1 MEGFKMNQKHLALG
15 VLATSVCMGLY
26 VFKDKIVGSKNEDED
41 VDVDN
46 TKINSENQTSQTR
59 TNPKIDEIRKKASKI
74 PRLKDDATLAFQEI
88 YSSKERPLVL
98 WATVRAVFVHKLR
111 REWNETPKDFIARV
125 YSLYN
130 KEGVSSRDA
139 LSKAYRIA
147 VASLQDKGLLV
158 PESKDATHLGTKWG
172 QTYTKEIGQKELD
185 KRILEFNAM
194 LELAK
199 NS

>member
-1 MEGFKMNQKHLALG
+1 MNQKHLALG

-26 VFKDKIVGSKNEDED
+26 VFKDKIVGTKEDDKDVEEED
-41 VDVDN
+41 VDAN
-46 TKINSENQTSQTR
+46 AEIEKQTATTKS
-59 TNPKIDEIRKKASKI
+59 NPKIEAIRKKASKI
-74 PRLKDDATLAFQEI
+74 QRLKDDATIAFQEI
-88 YSSKERPLVL
+88 YSSQERPLVL

-125 YSLYN
+125 YALYN
-130 KEGVSSRDA
+130 KEGVSSKDA

-147 VASLQDKGLLV
+147 VASLQDKGFL
-158 PESKDATHLGTKWG
+158 EQNSKSATHLGNKWG
-172 QTYTKEIGQKELD
+172 QTYTREIGQKEID

>member
-1 MEGFKMNQKHLALG
+1 MNQKHLALG

-26 VFKDKIVGSKNEDED
+26 VFKDKIVGTKEEEEEVGREEEEND
-41 VDVDN
+41 VKIEKQ
-46 TKINSENQTSQTR
+46 TKTIRS
-59 TNPKIDEIRKKASKI
+59 NPTIEAIRKKASKI
-74 PRLKDDATLAFQEI
+74 QRLKDDATIAFQEI
-88 YSSKERPLVL
+88 YSSQERPLVL

-125 YSLYN
+125 YALYN
-130 KEGVSSRDA
+130 KEGVSSKDA

-147 VASLQDKGLLV
+147 VASLQVKGFL
-158 PESKDATHLGTKWG
+158 EQNSKSATHLGNKWG
-172 QTYTKEIGQKELD
+172 QTYTREIGQKEID

>member
-1 MEGFKMNQKHLALG
+1 MNQKHLALG
-15 VLATSVCMGLY
+15 VLATSVCVGLY
-26 VFKDKIVGSKNEDED
+26 VFKDKIVGTKEEDEEVGREEEEND
-41 VDVDN
+41 VKIEKQ
-46 TKINSENQTSQTR
+46 TKTIRS
-59 TNPKIDEIRKKASKI
+59 NPTIEAIRKKASKI
-74 PRLKDDATLAFQEI
+74 QRLKDDTTIAFQEI
-88 YSSKERPLVL
+88 YSSQERPLVL

-125 YSLYN
+125 YALYN
-130 KEGVSSRDA
+130 KEGVSSKDA

-147 VASLQDKGLLV
+147 VASLQDKGFL
-158 PESKDATHLGTKWG
+158 EQNSKSATHLGNKWG
-172 QTYTKEIGQKELD
+172 QTYTREIGQKEID

>member
-1 MEGFKMNQKHLALG
+1 MNQKHLALG

-26 VFKDKIVGSKNEDED
+26 VFKDKIVGTKEDDKDVEEED
-41 VDVDN
+41 VDAN
-46 TKINSENQTSQTR
+46 AEIEKQTATTKS
-59 TNPKIDEIRKKASKI
+59 NPKIEAIRKKASKI
-74 PRLKDDATLAFQEI
+74 QRLKDDTTIAFQEI
-88 YSSKERPLVL
+88 YSSQERPLVL

-125 YSLYN
+125 YALYN
-130 KEGVSSRDA
+130 KEGVSSKDA

-147 VASLQDKGLLV
+147 VASLQDKGFL
-158 PESKDATHLGTKWG
+158 EQNSKSATHLGNKWG
-172 QTYTKEIGQKELD
+172 QTYTREIGQKEID